1 MSNFYCLPGKAGGSP
16 MILARVGDFGP
27 PVEAGLALDL
37 FALGGESG
45 ASHRDDL
52 VESLEG
58 GDVLVD
64 DGLVDQ
70 RPQRFSPAALPGC
83 RRVGKRGAGRPAS
96 PASPRQPA
104 LS

>member
-1 MSNFYCLPGKAGGSP
+1 
-16 MILARVGDFGP
+16 
-27 PVEAGLALDL
+27 VEAGLALDL

-45 ASHRDDL
+45 ASHRADL

-70 RPQRFSPAALPGC
+70 RPQRS
-83 RRVGKRGAGRPAS
+83 AGTS
-96 PASPRQPA
+96 GV
-104 LS
+104 